1 MLNTTAGKEEHSIDA
16 HTPAKEQAEGLRVTP
31 IGWEETREI
40 LKPLFDDRKHWIIV
54 AHITASPL
62 ITTIEQKY
70 YLNEKNSDFTLITAL
85 WRGQVYALVAA
96 RKRWMQGYQ
105 FASLLKQWTSVK
117 VRDAEMATRDL
128 FISAPDALTEAAAV
142 DLAAYL
148 FDKPAELALEA

>member
-1 MLNTTAGKEEHSIDA
+1 MLNTAAGKEELGTDA
-16 HTPAKEQAEGLRVTP
+16 CAPAKEPGEGLRVTP
-31 IGWEETREI
+31 IGWEATREI

-54 AHITASPL
+54 AHIAASPL
-62 ITTIEQKY
+62 VTTIERKY
-70 YLNEKNSDFTLITAL
+70 YLDEKNSDFTLITAF
-85 WRGQVYALVAA
+85 WRGQGYVLVAA

-105 FASLLKQWTSVK
+105 LASLLKQWTSVK

-148 FDKPAELALEA
+148 FDKPAELAIKA